1 MPVIPFAHQY
11 LVTEAVDGVHPDLP
25 QLRDPDNLVYFRPEV
40 RGLVMGGYE
49 RNPATFGLDGI
60 PADFNGRLL
69 APDWPRFEEIS
80 AGAVR
85 RVPAMADAGV
95 RQLINGPEG
104 FTPGQRVHPG

>member
-1 MPVIPFAHQY
+1 MAGVTVPVIPFAHQY

-60 PADFNGRLL
+60 PADFNGKLL
-69 APDWPRFEEIS
+69 RPTGRASRRSAPARCGACRPWPM
-80 AGAVR
+80 
-85 RVPAMADAGV
+85 PACG
-95 RQLINGPEG
+95 R
-104 FTPGQRVHPG
+104 